1 MSLVVCSLYIAA
13 ASLSLYYLGLRRYG
27 DKDPEDEGIARP
39 PPATAEGAEGVVDAA
54 VDTTAV
60 EGQ

>member
-1 MSLVVCSLYIAA
+1 M
-13 ASLSLYYLGLRRYG
+13 YYLGLRRYG

-54 VDTTAV
+54 VDATAV